1 MRTHRSSPH
10 LLGSATPPDPL
21 TFGSL
26 SWPIPA
32 ARSAPSRPGTKGG
45 VAPRP
50 AQVRRLVLRGLRIEP
65 WLLQRGICPTWRS
78 LQAARHNSYERL
90 GFLRACREL
99 GGFRPVRRRS
109 CEQYLSFGSHPAVG
123 WRTTPSGSPGIPGTR
138 RARHACA
145 VAGRWCLPET
155 RGHLAERVAR
165 LATALHPAPLCV

>member
-1 MRTHRSSPH
+1 MTYKKNIQTPFNHTDPTLPPNFISDRITQHVGDIRDTRTQGWVTLHCNRGASRVSFFPWVDHAHRSSPH

-99 GGFRPVRRRS
+99 GGF
-109 CEQYLSFGSHPAVG
+109 
-123 WRTTPSGSPGIPGTR
+123 
-138 RARHACA
+138 
-145 VAGRWCLPET
+145 
-155 RGHLAERVAR
+155 
-165 LATALHPAPLCV
+165 